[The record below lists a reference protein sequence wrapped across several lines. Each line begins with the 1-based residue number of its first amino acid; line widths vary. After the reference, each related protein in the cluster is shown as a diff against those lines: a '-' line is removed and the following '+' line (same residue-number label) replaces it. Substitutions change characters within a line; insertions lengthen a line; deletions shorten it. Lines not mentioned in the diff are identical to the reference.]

1 MIEDRLIRLCK
12 KQDRGA
18 QRLLYERFD
27 RNLFLLCYRYVG
39 DRHHA
44 EDLVVKAFFKV
55 FKNIDRFEN
64 RGQGSLEKWIK
75 RIAVNECLMFL
86 RSKKRLH
93 WAPEGEAEQ
102 VPGSTKADSGLVT
115 EDIFDLIRTL
125 PDGYRTVFNLFA
137 LEGYSHR
144 EISEQLGITEGAS
157 KSQLSK
163 ARKMLKAQLKKEE
176 IRHEQRIY

>member
-1 MIEDRLIRLCK
+1 MIEDKIIHLCK
-12 KQDRGA
+12 QQDRSA
-18 QRLLYERFD
+18 QKLLYERFD
-27 RNLFLLCYRYVG
+27 RKLFLLCYRYVG

-44 EDLVVKAFFKV
+44 EDLVIKGFFKV

-64 RGQGSLEKWIK
+64 RGPGSLEKWMK

-86 RSKKRLH
+86 RSQKRLK
-93 WAPEGEAEQ
+93 WASEREAEQ

-115 EDIFDLIRTL
+115 EDIYDLIRTL

-137 LEGYSHR
+137 LEGYSHK
-144 EISEQLGITEGAS
+144 EIATQLGISEGAS

-163 ARKMLKAQLKKEE
+163 ARKMLKAHIQQEE